1 MLASK
6 IRASSV
12 AVSLSFCASK
22 SSCCQSKA
30 SHLFFNSNLFFAC
43 CNRNL
48 ETAFPLFLHLS
59 GNFNAVCFLF
69 LKRCDDLKNLLVECR
84 PTIKMS
90 VQ

>member
-22 SSCCQSKA
+22 SSCCRSKV

-48 ETAFPLFLHLS
+48 ETAFLTFAPTIS
-59 GNFNAVCFLF
+59 T
-69 LKRCDDLKNLLVECR
+69 LKRELQRCLLFVFEAL
-84 PTIKMS
+84 
-90 VQ
+90 